1 MPGTASR
8 SNGKKG
14 GRPRG
19 SKSEKTLTKEL
30 GREIVRQAVLANIKP
45 LLDAQMANAM
55 GLKYLIV
62 RDKRSGK
69 FIRVPEIRAKAL
81 KDDEEVVEVWEKD
94 PSVPAFTD
102 LFNRALDK
110 PKEQE
115 QTINLDVSLNVVDIL
130 KRRFKVAA

>member
-1 MPGTASR
+1 MSGTASR

-19 SKSEKTLTKEL
+19 SKAEKTLTKEL

-69 FIRVPEIRAKAL
+69 FIRVPEIRAKVL
-81 KDDEEVVEVWEKD
+81 KEDEELVEVWEKD

-102 LFNRALDK
+102 LLNRALDK
-110 PKEQE
+110 PAEQE
-115 QTINLDVSLNVVDIL
+115 QSVDIKGEL
-130 KRRFKVAA
+130 VIRWEGEGQP

>member
-8 SNGKKG
+8 ANGKKG

-19 SKSEKTLTKEL
+19 SKAEKTLTKEL

-69 FIRVPEIRAKAL
+69 FIRVPEIRAKVL
-81 KDDEEVVEVWEKD
+81 KDDEELVEVWEKD

-110 PKEQE
+110 PAEQE
-115 QTINLDVSLNVVDIL
+115 QTVTLGGMVV
-130 KRRFKVAA
+130 FKWQGEA